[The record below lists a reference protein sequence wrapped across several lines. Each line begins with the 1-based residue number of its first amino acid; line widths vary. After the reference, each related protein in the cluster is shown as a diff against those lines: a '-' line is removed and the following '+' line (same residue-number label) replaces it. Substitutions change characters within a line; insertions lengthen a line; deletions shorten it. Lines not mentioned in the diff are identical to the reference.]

1 VRGNTV
7 LMRLCLAACI
17 LALLTSVNAQTTIG
31 SQSPS
36 VQKIQLRKIVFED
49 ATLLSAE
56 EQNQILKKLREEDS
70 QDTDHVTSAEL
81 SGFADAAAERVREA
95 YQDKGYFKA
104 NVSANFKL
112 VTVDPSAKQMDIL
125 VKVQETGQ
133 RYLLRD
139 IQWKNM
145 TVFPEQQLQDL
156 MPIHSG
162 EIFSREKI
170 AEGLDNARK
179 LYGSRGYINMILI
192 PNTKIDEAETTIALE
207 IDVDEGSEF
216 TFGGAAFSGLTS
228 DQTRVALES
237 LAPLRGEPYNS
248 VTLDDIFKR
257 LRPILPICAK
267 LDHGQQTDTDARNH
281 VVRVFF
287 DFEECASAW

>member
-1 VRGNTV
+1 MLT
-7 LMRLCLAACI
+7 RLCLAACM
-17 LALLTSVNAQTTIG
+17 LALLTSVSAQSAIE
-31 SQSPS
+31 SQAPS
-36 VQKIQLRKIVFED
+36 VQKIQLRKIVFEN

-56 EQNQILKKLREEDS
+56 EQNQISKKLREEDS
-70 QDTDHVTSAEL
+70 QDIDHVASADL
-81 SGFADAAAERVREA
+81 SGFADEAAERVREA

-104 NVSANFKL
+104 NVSAKFKL

-125 VKVQETGQ
+125 VKVQDTGQ
-133 RYLLRD
+133 RYWLHD

-145 TVFPEQQLQDL
+145 TVFPERQLQDL
-156 MPIHSG
+156 MPIHSD
-162 EIFSREKI
+162 EPFSRARI
-170 AEGLDNARK
+170 AEGLENARQ
-179 LYGSRGYINMILI
+179 LYESRGYINMTLI

-228 DQTRVALES
+228 DQIRVALES
-237 LAPLRGEPYNS
+237 LTPLRGQPYNS

-257 LRPILPICAK
+257 LRPILPSCAK
-267 LDHGQQTDTDARNH
+267 LDHGQQTDIDARNH

-287 DFEECASAW
+287 DFEECTTGWY